1 MLSTQSGVLRQ
12 LISIHTDNGSNL
24 IDLELPPPACQERGD
39 LSAAFKGASLQAAA
53 CFLRLL
59 YGDDHSGNL
68 AKLAEAELLAAVAGL
83 AHKLE
88 AGRLLDGI
96 AAFLNEVLGSASM
109 PELIATRELAQQCE
123 LAQLEERCVDV
134 MASELAAAAQR
145 SHVLVDER
153 ELSRLLGPTAARLLL
168 KSHYGSAYPLPILDV
183 RDSRSGKSGG
193 FTFAIDRFSQRSE
206 DKVDSP
212 WVEVG
217 ATGWRIEVYL
227 AGDTPDEETHLS
239 VYLRSNVTWC
249 TQAAAAGA
257 SRVTARFKF
266 ILIDQAPGAAGVDHV
281 ETSAE
286 ERAFTPR
293 YPSWGHAEFL
303 EPAQLQHIDR
313 HYLEGDRMLLRVE
326 LSDITAG

>member
-1 MLSTQSGVLRQ
+1 
-12 LISIHTDNGSNL
+12 
-24 IDLELPPPACQERGD
+24 
-39 LSAAFKGASLQAAA
+39 
-53 CFLRLL
+53 
-59 YGDDHSGNL
+59 
-68 AKLAEAELLAAVAGL
+68 
-83 AHKLE
+83 
-88 AGRLLDGI
+88 
-96 AAFLNEVLGSASM
+96 M

-239 VYLRSNVTWC
+239 GELPGQRIPTDTPTTPQCTCVRTLDSISSPRYCMCFAVYLRSNVTWC